1 MQTLRENRYEV
12 KPTPVAGFS
21 RPSTHL
27 PRPLTFPPRRRFK
40 PIAREEILKA
50 AQAIAQAVRPE
61 KVILFGSYAYGKPT
75 EDSDV
80 DFLIIHR
87 AHPRSKR
94 IDVSIAAQKAIS
106 HRTFPVDIVV
116 RSTRQIKERV
126 GYGDYFLEEITR
138 KGEVLF
144 ER

>member
-1 MQTLRENRYEV
+1 MQTLRQNRYEV

-21 RPSTHL
+21 RPSAHL

-80 DFLIIHR
+80 DLLVIHR
-87 AHPRSKR
+87 VSSRPARVNVALKAHKALEPRL
-94 IDVSIAAQKAIS
+94 
-106 HRTFPVDIVV
+106 FPVDIVV
-116 RSTRQIKERV
+116 RSTKQIRERV
-126 GYGDYFLEEITR
+126 GHGDFFLEEITS
-138 KGEVLF
+138 KGQVLY